1 MTDTKLG
8 AIFYPTETDG
18 KIIPFDTLFL
28 PYIWKEIYFDSLY
41 VDIVNGKKDMV
52 IIDVGS
58 QIGLTVQ
65 YFRDYAKKV
74 YAVEPSSESFEALAK
89 NKEFNHW
96 DNVEIFKYAIA
107 DKNGEMILNTLTSN
121 RTCHSLINDYKQG
134 GEKVKTIKMDTF
146 FEENKIEKCDFMKFD
161 VEGAEDMILR
171 SEGFRKVKDKIDAIE
186 VEFHYPTWPD
196 LVKYMIGLGYTARRY
211 DSSAIVIL
219 FLRNT

>member
-1 MTDTKLG
+1 MN
-8 AIFYPTETDG
+8 AIYYPTEING
-18 KIIPFDTLFL
+18 VKIPFDSLYL

-41 VDIVNGKKDMV
+41 VDIVNGKKDMT
-52 IIDVGS
+52 IIDVGAN
-58 QIGLTVQ
+58 IGLVTM
-65 YFRDYAKKV
+65 YLKDYAKRLF
-74 YAVEPSSESFEALAK
+74 AIEPSSEHFKCLER
-89 NKEFNHW
+89 NII
-96 DNVEIFKYAIA
+96 DNGWSNCSAHNIAIA
-107 DKNGEMILNTLTSN
+107 DKNGEMTLNTLSSN

-186 VEFHYPTWPD
+186 VEFHYPTFPN

-219 FLRNT
+219 FLRQ

>member
-41 VDIVNGKKDMV
+41 VDIVNGKKDMT
-52 IIDVGS
+52 IIDVGAN
-58 QIGLTVQ
+58 IGLVTM
-65 YFRDYAKKV
+65 YLKDYAKRLF
-74 YAVEPSSESFEALAK
+74 AIEPSSEHFKCLER
-89 NKEFNHW
+89 NII
-96 DNVEIFKYAIA
+96 DNGWSNCSAHNIAIA

-134 GEKVKTIKMDTF
+134 GEKVKTVTMNTF
-146 FEENKIEKCDFMKFD
+146 FEENKITKCDFMKFD

-211 DSSAIVIL
+211 NSSAIVIL
-219 FLRNT
+219 FLRQ